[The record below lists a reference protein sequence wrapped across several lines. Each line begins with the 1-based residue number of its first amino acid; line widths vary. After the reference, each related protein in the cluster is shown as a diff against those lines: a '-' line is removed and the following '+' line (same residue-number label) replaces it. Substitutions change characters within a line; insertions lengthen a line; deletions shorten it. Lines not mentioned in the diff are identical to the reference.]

1 MFGIAEIQ
9 SYLAQLYRNA
19 KLAVVPYGYPL
30 SFTGITTTIPGSQ
43 QLSIQANAD
52 FLLLRISHR
61 ANTGAVQ
68 NVGNKTAPHLRMLVT
83 DSGSGE
89 QFTSAAVDLEN
100 YSSNDAK
107 IRDLPYPRLIA
118 GKSSLNI
125 AITSWAPAPETY
137 AVDILFEGLQ
147 IRVYN

>member
-9 SYLAQLYRNA
+9 SFLAMTYRNA
-19 KLAVVPYGYPL
+19 KLGVVPYGYTL
-30 SFTGITTTIPGSQ
+30 SFVGITTTIPGSQ

-61 ANTGAVQ
+61 ANVGAVQ

-89 QFTSAAVDLEN
+89 QFTSAPVDLELI
-100 YSSNDAK
+100 SSNDAK
-107 IRDLPYPRLIA
+107 MRDLPFPRLIT

-125 AITSWAPAPETY
+125 AISSWAPTPETY

-147 IRVYN
+147 VRVYN